1 VVRVAGIKR
10 KQDFEA
16 EICLL
21 ADLRKKIL
29 DNLQGALAKHKS
41 DGTASLQKCQRWI
54 DDLGGARALSSIRQ
68 LGGRHFERHFFKD
81 ADERTVLLDA

>member
-16 EICLL
+16 EIYLL

-41 DGTASLQKCQRWI
+41 DGTASLQ
-54 DDLGGARALSSIRQ
+54 
-68 LGGRHFERHFFKD
+68 
-81 ADERTVLLDA
+81 